1 MEIQIQGSLTCPWVW
16 RQSEYKFFSS
26 YSSVSVA
33 LKLKSETDVPVR
45 CFSKVF
51 PLCSSSAHRTQGV
64 NLRAALK
71 ASEGHCR
78 REQRLLKPAVPTQ
91 GIVNIGSQPLRPT
104 AQNFPVL
111 RAHGSALSRTLKPE
125 RYQEP
130 RLLSGNL
137 RNPALPCRRWRWSLL
152 PGVSNATDLL
162 LVVGLSQDQRMYRA
176 PITFP
181 QDRLPAIC

>member
-1 MEIQIQGSLTCPWVW
+1 M
-16 RQSEYKFFSS
+16 
-26 YSSVSVA
+26 A

-64 NLRAALK
+64 NLGAALK

-104 AQNFPVL
+104 TQNFPVL
-111 RAHGSALSRTLKPE
+111 RAHGSALSRTDAEARALLGAPSPVRQPE
-125 RYQEP
+125 E
-130 RLLSGNL
+130 SC
-137 RNPALPCRRWRWSLL
+137 PALQKVKVKPVTWRFQC
-152 PGVSNATDLL
+152 N
-162 LVVGLSQDQRMYRA
+162 
-176 PITFP
+176 
-181 QDRLPAIC
+181 RLPAGSGTFSRPKNV